1 MVVYRLCQQYLRA
14 GGTEDLDLA
23 LGSVAV
29 HLDYG
34 MRPGRG
40 EMSIGFDLVVTG
52 VFAFDRRSEA
62 LGRLAL
68 GRNRIGWQP
77 LFVIRIFE
85 L

>member
-1 MVVYRLCQQYLRA
+1 MVVYRLCQQYLHA

-29 HLDYG
+29 HLDCG

-40 EMSIGFDLVVTG
+40 EMPIGFDLGVTG
-52 VFAFDRRSEA
+52 ILTFDRRSEA
-62 LGRLAL
+62 LGRLAF
-68 GRNRIGWQP
+68 GRNRIDWQP
-77 LFVIRIFE
+77 L